1 MKFGA
6 FSDALEETS
15 TGGGT
20 MVVLTHGLSCGWAR
34 RREAL
39 GEVDVAH
46 VAAAA
51 AEVVG
56 AVLHVRRRVGHHA
69 AVLAAALL
77 VTGVG
82 PATLK
87 EGDWL
92 IVGLP

>member
-1 MKFGA
+1 MA
-6 FSDALEETS
+6 TL
-15 TGGGT
+15 
-20 MVVLTHGLSCGWAR
+20 MVVLTDGLGCGRAR

-39 GEVDVAH
+39 GEVDIAH

-56 AVLHVRRRVGHHA
+56 AVLDVRRRVGHHA
-69 AVLAAALL
+69 AVLATALL

-87 EGDWL
+87 GVDWL
-92 IVGLP
+92 VTGVP